1 MTATVETSRRDAWL
15 AAMRPQT
22 LPAGAAPVLMGI
34 GLAAA
39 DGMFALWPAV
49 AALVGT
55 VEQRTPSRVDR
66 RRADKVRER
75 EVYEATG
82 EIEDGDDERGRKAT
96 VELHT
101 EGGLYVK
108 ELVSGDEGRTAKSL
122 SSLLGVSATV
132 EELDV
137 LAVVAEGEVEFV
149 E

>member
-1 MTATVETSRRDAWL
+1 MERVGGDTVERVKSLDASKRYRARVSFSEDVTKNEL
-15 AAMRPQT
+15 
-22 LPAGAAPVLMGI
+22 G
-34 GLAAA
+34 
-39 DGMFALWPAV
+39 DALD
-49 AALVGT
+49 ALVGT

-82 EIEDGDDERGRKAT
+82 ELIDDAESGRKAT

-122 SSLLGVSATV
+122 ASLLEVEATV

-137 LAVVAEGEVEFV
+137 LSVEAEENFV